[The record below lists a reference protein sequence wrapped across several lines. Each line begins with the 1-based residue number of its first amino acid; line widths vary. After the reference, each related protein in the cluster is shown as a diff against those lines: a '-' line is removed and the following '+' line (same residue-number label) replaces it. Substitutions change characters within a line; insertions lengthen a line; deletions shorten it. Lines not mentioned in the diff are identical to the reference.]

1 MYALKNKVQLIGNLG
16 QPPITGTTEKGKQWA
31 RFTLATH
38 DSYRTASGEKVNE
51 TYWHNIIAWGRLAEI
66 AVRLLTTGS
75 EVAIEGKL
83 VYRSYTDKN
92 GVLRQSTD
100 VLVSEM
106 LMLGANTRA

>member
-31 RFTLATH
+31 RFTLATN
-38 DSYRTASGEKVNE
+38 DSYRTASGDKVTE
-51 TYWHNIIAWGRLAEI
+51 TYWHSIVAWGRLAEI
-66 AVRLLTTGS
+66 ATRLLTTGS

-83 VYRSYTDKN
+83 VYHTYIDKN
-92 GVLRQSTD
+92 GEQRQSTD

-106 LMLGANTRA
+106 LMLGSNTRA

>member
-51 TYWHNIIAWGRLAEI
+51 TYWHNIIAWGRLADI

-106 LMLGANTRA
+106 LMLGANT